1 MHKLPG
7 WVAFI
12 SEQSTEDHH
21 YPGVSVWSHIA
32 FFTAKHYLFL
42 FFNENAPLMQIK
54 VLYKKL
60 MAISPYSSR
69 DSFIY
74 TLEMVKQYTWE
85 TEKCSQY

>member
-1 MHKLPG
+1 
-7 WVAFI
+7 
-12 SEQSTEDHH
+12 
-21 YPGVSVWSHIA
+21 
-32 FFTAKHYLFL
+32 
-42 FFNENAPLMQIK
+42 MQIK

-85 TEKCSQY
+85 TEKCSQYWEFKSRKTMWVLSWHNFEKYLVKA